1 MTTQDFIASVRKTFI
16 VPTRKT
22 DKRPPQSRAY
32 GDMSGITSKTI
43 PTVQHFKQSIVTCHL
58 GKRHDLPKAVIT
70 YVETQNEDGY
80 ILVYA
85 TTDINE
91 TSESVVGYYCLVDAF
106 KVDRQEWSNFAV
118 HKTMNELTL
127 VGLRKG
133 MGESQ
138 AVLKVQLAEDS
149 AIRISDLRLNWPQG
163 ITQTYE
169 LATELG
175 VAHYVKVLKQPDQ
188 DREEASEGTATEEAS
203 VQTQEVVEAATTDNH
218 SESLVDKDLP
228 DEPPSQEPDNL
239 RYTVGKE
246 TLPMKMKNKD
256 ASVGNQLPEG
266 GYAIRFDGID
276 ETEYPSM
283 VVAVDPDGVE
293 FAFSITEEYVQ
304 DVRRE
309 VGLAANPEYATLVH
323 VAFYRTQNDED
334 LMIAYRYSKTYKA
347 YFMAAVVRVP
357 KKAEVQL
364 LKSKSLQTKH
374 SLFFSIEDPDH
385 PECELVL
392 EFRPKEDA
400 SEGLW
405 IDVWCPERSLSH
417 RFLINI
423 YGTLLYLDASSLI
436 EEFEFRSEWVTP
448 VEGTPHK
455 AEPKPTWYASD
466 LNPKDA
472 PTPEAVKDRFEQ
484 LVAPKPSA
492 EPAWLYE
499 DSVASQDEINAATI
513 REDQAL
519 INLVK
524 LMEFTS
530 TYRPASSEMSV
541 VAANLRRFKAEV
553 GRGSYEQR
561 LARTRYFEDFIK
573 MTVRSL
579 AL

>member
-16 VPTRKT
+16 IPTRKT
-22 DKRPPQSRAY
+22 DKRPPESRAY

-43 PTVQHFKQSIVTCHL
+43 PTVQHFKQSIVACHV
-58 GKRHDLPKAVIT
+58 GKRYDLPKAVIT

-85 TTDINE
+85 TTDISK
-91 TSESVVGYYCLVDAF
+91 TSEAVVGYYCLVDAF
-106 KVDRQEWSNFAV
+106 RVDRKEWSNLAV
-118 HKTMNELTL
+118 HKAENELSL
-127 VGLRKG
+127 VGLQLFRTDNTPL
-133 MGESQ
+133 
-138 AVLKVQLAEDS
+138 LKVQLLEGGVITITDF
-149 AIRISDLRLNWPQG
+149 RFDWPEG

-169 LATELG
+169 LVTESD
-175 VAHYVKVLKQPDQ
+175 VAHYVKVSKQPEQ
-188 DREEASEGTATEEAS
+188 GHEEAAEGTDTEEAP
-203 VQTQEVVEAATTDNH
+203 VQTHEVDEVATTDNH
-218 SESLVDKDLP
+218 TESLVDKDLP
-228 DEPPSQEPDNL
+228 DEPPSQEPNSL

-256 ASVGNQLPEG
+256 ASTGKQLPGG
-266 GYAIRFDGID
+266 GYVIQLDGMD
-276 ETEYPSM
+276 ETEYPSRI
-283 VVAVDPDGVE
+283 VAVSPFGDE
-293 FAFSITEEYVQ
+293 FAFSITEEYAKG
-304 DVRRE
+304 VRSE
-309 VGLAANPEYATLVH
+309 VGPAANPEYAALVH
-323 VAFYRTQNDED
+323 VTFYRTQNDEE
-334 LMIAYRYSKTYKA
+334 LLIAYRYSKTHKA

-364 LKSKSLQTKH
+364 LKSKSPQTKH
-374 SLFFSIEDPDH
+374 SLYYSLEDPDH
-385 PECELVL
+385 PEYGLVL

-405 IDVWCPERSLSH
+405 IDVWCPERSLSR

-436 EEFEFRSEWVTP
+436 EEFEFRARIASRERGGYFET
-448 VEGTPHK
+448 K
-455 AEPKPTWYASD
+455 SKPTYGAPD

-472 PTPEAVKDRFEQ
+472 PTPEALEDRFKQ
-484 LVAPKPSA
+484 PVAPKASA

-499 DSVASQDEINAATI
+499 DSVASQDEINAVTI

-519 INLVK
+519 IKLVK

-530 TYRPASSEMSV
+530 SYRPAGSEMSV

-561 LARTRYFEDFIK
+561 LARARYFEDFIK